1 MQGSIGR
8 APHRGCVVALFAKSV
23 QTAEFTVASI
33 HGKQDVILSL
43 FAPEAPRANK
53 GRQGDYEQVRTG
65 EARVEREGEE
75 EAWGM
80 RRDPLALRVQRVFS
94 GVVVVVV
101 TLL

>member
-1 MQGSIGR
+1 
-8 APHRGCVVALFAKSV
+8 LFAKSV

-65 EARVEREGEE
+65 EAGVEREGEE
-75 EAWGM
+75 ASGM
-80 RRDPLALRVQRVFS
+80 RRDPLALRAQRVFS
-94 GVVVVVV
+94 GVVVVLV